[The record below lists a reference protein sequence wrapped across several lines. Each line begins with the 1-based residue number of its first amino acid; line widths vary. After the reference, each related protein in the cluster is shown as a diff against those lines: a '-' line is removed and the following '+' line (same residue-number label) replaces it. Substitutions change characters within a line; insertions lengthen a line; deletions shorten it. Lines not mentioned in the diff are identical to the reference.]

1 MDTLSFKNNIINKF
15 VKDLNNTYLNLL
27 NEEYIKKIEE
37 TVELDWIFNIEEQY
51 IKKVNIGK
59 YAICEVPD
67 NNLKTIVL
75 SCTKNVYLHTKYKEW
90 LLLQNKKIFTIEVE
104 GFIKKV
110 WFCKIITFSKLLET
124 SSLKD
129 VITEEEKIEF
139 NKKNLTIEIVNVIY
153 GRCVDSMTFLD
164 KVYREYVYKHKFNKN
179 EIVSIKSVAGS
190 GKTTTLLELA
200 KIHKNKNILYI
211 AFNKSLITEIK
222 EKIVDQKIRNL
233 NPCTFDS
240 LMRSVFISKYDDE
253 FELMDLKPQTLPNVI
268 SWFANKPYRIK
279 NYYVKAYNKFCNQT
293 RYSTINEYC
302 KKVLGGEKKL
312 LSQMWEKSLNH
323 ELITFDFIRKYVEL
337 ESLCKNYIDNKYDLI
352 FIDESQDFD
361 NVMLKI
367 LLEDTSIPKLFV
379 GDPKQAIYEWKGC
392 INAFDKLPSTTLALE
407 FYSTFRV
414 GLPACNEIRDKFKS
428 CNIISRSKNITNIL
442 YDVVPTE
449 KYVYLFRGWKNLLQ
463 TAQNLENIW
472 IHNFD
477 SQIEFI
483 KRLHNKMQI
492 SNLDED
498 ELNEF
503 SDDLPKFLL
512 KLSLEDLE
520 KLINDIQKNI
530 VVKNKCN
537 VEMYTIHSYK
547 GLESDIV
554 RIFNDVELPKE
565 ENLYYV
571 ALTRGMKQII
581 IDTVKPI
588 YEDAKESKKQMKMTY
603 FGVNT
608 IILD

>member
-1 MDTLSFKNNIINKF
+1 
-15 VKDLNNTYLNLL
+15 
-27 NEEYIKKIEE
+27 
-37 TVELDWIFNIEEQY
+37 
-51 IKKVNIGK
+51 
-59 YAICEVPD
+59 
-67 NNLKTIVL
+67 
-75 SCTKNVYLHTKYKEW
+75 
-90 LLLQNKKIFTIEVE
+90 
-104 GFIKKV
+104 
-110 WFCKIITFSKLLET
+110 
-124 SSLKD
+124 
-129 VITEEEKIEF
+129 
-139 NKKNLTIEIVNVIY
+139 
-153 GRCVDSMTFLD
+153 MTFLD
-164 KVYREYVYKHKFNKN
+164 KVYREYVYKHKFTKN

-200 KIHKNKNILYI
+200 KIHKNKKILYI

-222 EKIVDQKIRNL
+222 GKIVDQKIRNL

-293 RYSTINEYC
+293 RYSDINEYC

-312 LSQMWEKSLNH
+312 LSQMWQKSLNH
-323 ELITFDFIRKYVEL
+323 ELITFDFIRKYVEM
-337 ESLCKNYIDNKYDLI
+337 ESLCKNYIDSKYDLI

-367 LLEDTSIPKLFV
+367 LLEHTTIPKLFV

-520 KLINDIQKNI
+520 KLINSIQKNV

-537 VEMYTIHSYK
+537 VEMYTVHSYK

-554 RIFNDVELPKE
+554 RIFNDIELPKD

-581 IDTVKPI
+581 LDTVKPI
-588 YEDAKESKKQMKMTY
+588 YEDTKDAKETKKQMKMKY
-603 FGVNT
+603 FGINT
-608 IILD
+608 IILE